1 MSGVRVERIPF
12 DSCRW
17 KGQSVFKI
25 YVGNLNYGTTDD
37 SLRELFAGY
46 GEVVEVFIGTD
57 RETGRSRG
65 FGFVTM
71 ADKDA
76 GNAAITG
83 LNGKDLEGRP
93 LVVNEAQP
101 RAPRSGGGGGGGGG
115 GGYSGGG
122 GSRGGYGGGGGG
134 GGGGGRGGDG
144 GGGGGGGGGGRRDRD
159 DKW

>member
-1 MSGVRVERIPF
+1 MDNHI
-12 DSCRW
+12 DSCRV

-37 SLRELFAGY
+37 SLRDLFTAH

-76 GNAAITG
+76 GNAAINA
-83 LNGKDLEGRP
+83 LNGKDLEG
-93 LVVNEAQP
+93 L
-101 RAPRSGGGGGGGGG
+101 SLIHI
-115 GGYSGGG
+115 
-122 GSRGGYGGGGGG
+122 
-134 GGGGGRGGDG
+134 
-144 GGGGGGGGGGRRDRD
+144 
-159 DKW
+159 